1 MNKVI
6 EYEGLTN
13 LIQCFLIFVTDNQND
28 LFQLTHKNRVTLQKF
43 VHSLNFNLS
52 NKKQLF

>member
-13 LIQCFLIFVTDNQND
+13 LIQCVLIFVTDNQND
-28 LFQLTHKNRVTLQKF
+28 LFRLTHKNRVTLQKL
-43 VHSLNFNLS
+43 VHSLNFKLS
-52 NKKQLF
+52 NRKQLF